1 MTNIEKIYKYV
12 TDINSGKYPE
22 LFKQYKISGA
32 GFGPKVKSG
41 GSLNETSVI
50 FYVEEK
56 KNISD
61 LDVSEIIPRHINAE
75 GINVITDVVPSLSA
89 NTLTKCFTDSG
100 KTMPLS
106 AHYIRRRPL
115 QGGIS
120 SINGAG
126 NQIWG
131 SGTPTDATLGLI
143 VTDKSDGQVVLLS
156 NNHVYGNNISH
167 PFEHILNSFDED
179 YRELSFAPQRD
190 ITKLTVRNP
199 GRYRK
204 FLLVDLPATEGLALN
219 GGNTGYSGDMVF
231 QCGLLDGR
239 FFDENGMRTG
249 FYNFPVSAGPE
260 INSYG
265 ANIFQDIN
273 DNIGHTKMVGYNGDK
288 SFGFINPNAAYGSS
302 SLLFPESYVDG
313 AIATLTGYD
322 LLDVNVSN
330 QLLNFTE
337 PGPYKFA
344 SKEEVLSLF
353 DTSHVNHKSPLFRSG
368 RRNGAVG
375 KGPGGIGDGMPV
387 ACYNTVSEGVS
398 ASGSLS
404 AAAYVPVLV
413 GGRLGKVYYYPENIQ
428 IESNNTNPLDGGDS
442 GSVLFACLSSTVP
455 TASAWKCVGLNYAG
469 NQSGI
474 GTGFA
479 IPIHLVVDKLNIAPW
494 NGVIPTLTATS
505 ESITIKDDDVISSNL
520 NSTVA
525 QVSTTKYGQ
534 RYNLTNSRIK
544 NTEDPAF
551 GSLKFGNIL
560 MDPQNQD
567 VFITDKRGLNTNF
580 GRNIFSNS
588 NGDVFAGTPLYYN
601 KNLPLTNRLI
611 KEYKYAYGAVT
622 NSGGG
627 IIFKNDNSNNLQV
640 VDFLKTPFL
649 TATDL
654 NLSDDHL
661 FWGKDVVYGSGFDTS
676 LTARFNSTHGSTSAL
691 YTNGNLSASSPGS
704 DWEKEPPLGWGEFN
718 KSRTRY
724 TDNYGHA
731 EYKNLALNDFFHRK
745 LGDFGTMDSDYLF
758 LVSESLPYTSFIN
771 TTGMQMSAYD
781 NWHNVNNL
789 KIYPG
794 QQTISVPDDA
804 INFPNVISEPLGEK
818 GSSKVFVFD
827 VQNNFTLTQ
836 MLTAKFRPGV
846 TFRPFGFERSQ
857 GVYKAPD
864 GTLKY
869 YYENPCLGHEK
880 GLFRSAG
887 DGLVDINNGG
897 ADGVFNYRNKDRL
910 IKRNGEYLAFTGVS
924 QVEVNKP
931 VIGADKFYI
940 DIHKVESNGK
950 FTYHQQLTGSSVN
963 MGGQSNQT
971 STRTEPASAIEFDNG
986 ARKLNYMF
994 NPLQIINLE
1003 MSNDKLFV
1011 SLRNTGPINTGTIQ
1025 VFTRGED
1032 NLYTFTNHLTAPVVS
1047 SFDGFRQHCTQ
1058 HIFENENKKICMN
1071 LSRDT
1076 FGRDAQVLGDYLFAS
1091 QNVYRS
1097 DYDST
1102 LPGSITL
1109 VPGGSSY
1116 IVPANFVTVTN
1127 LNNNTTVGL
1136 LTSNYNDVSQQFYG
1150 RDIYYG
1156 PSQTEKTH
1164 HIFFGVNGWTET
1176 DAYVDGLPSG
1186 QNVNPP
1192 YNKGYNCGLIRR
1204 NDTRSKIMR
1213 VSNLALYNLPLSV
1226 YDSGSRTLKIEIF
1239 TTAKSDL
1246 INKVQYFDL
1255 IELVENVP
1263 TITKR
1268 LSASYYKQDYQL
1280 AYLYDSPSKGLDYE
1294 LFPTMNCSFDDNYFY
1309 FPKKNNIGNT
1319 IGANNLSAGK
1329 VSGIRNDGFG
1339 RIRLD
1344 DENYF
1349 KPISAYPHTSSSFI
1363 GNYNRE
1369 IGAPVNSTS
1378 PGISSIDTYV
1388 LSSNQFP
1395 DFINYEG
1402 APGLV

>member
-32 GFGPKVKSG
+32 GFGPKFKSG
-41 GSLNETSVI
+41 GALNETSVI
-50 FYVEEK
+50 FYVKEK
-56 KNISD
+56 KDVSD

-89 NTLTKCFTDSG
+89 NTLVKCFTDSG
-100 KTMPLS
+100 ETMPLS

-120 SINGAG
+120 SINGVG
-126 NQIWG
+126 NQLWK

-143 VTDKSDGQVVLLS
+143 VTDKSDGQVVMLS
-156 NNHVYGNNISH
+156 NNHVYGNNVSH
-167 PFEHILNSFDED
+167 PFEHILNSFDDD
-179 YRELSFAPQRD
+179 YRELSFSPQRD

-199 GRYRK
+199 GRFK
-204 FLLVDLPATEGLALN
+204 SFSLVKLPADSGLAIN
-219 GGNTGYSGDMVF
+219 KNYNGDMYL
-231 QCGLLDGR
+231 QSGL
-239 FFDENGMRTG
+239 FDTALNDDHGMRTG
-249 FYNFPVSAGPE
+249 FYNYPISGNGSNP
-260 INSYG
+260 YG
-265 ANIFQDIN
+265 TNIFQDTI
-273 DNIGHTKMVGYNGDK
+273 DTIGHTKLVGYNGDK

-302 SLLFPESYVDG
+302 SLLYPESYVDG

-337 PGPYKFA
+337 SGPYKFA

-353 DTSHVNHKSPLFRSG
+353 DTGHVNHKSPLFRSG

-469 NQSGI
+469 NQTGI

-479 IPIHLVVDKLNIAPW
+479 IPIHLVVERLNIAPW

-505 ESITIKDDDVISSNL
+505 ESITIRDNDVISSNL

-525 QVSTTKYGQ
+525 EISTSRFGQ
-534 RYNLTNSRIK
+534 RYNLTNSKLK
-544 NTEDPAF
+544 NTDDPAF
-551 GSLKFGNIL
+551 GNLKFGNIV
-560 MDPQNQD
+560 MDPQDQD
-567 VFITDKRGLNTNF
+567 NLRIEHFSLNSNF

-588 NGDVFAGTPLYYN
+588 NGDVFAGTPEYYH
-601 KNLPLTNRLI
+601 KNVPLTYRLI
-611 KEYKYAYGAVT
+611 AERDFAYGAVT
-622 NSGGG
+622 KSGGG
-627 IIFKNDNSNNLQV
+627 IIFKNNENNNLQV

-654 NLSDDHL
+654 TLSNDHV
-661 FWGKDVVYGSGFDTS
+661 FWGKDVVYGTGFDTS
-676 LTARFNSTHGSTSAL
+676 LTARFNSNHGSTSAL
-691 YTNGNLSASSPGS
+691 ETNGNLSAVAIG
-704 DWEKEPPLGWGEFN
+704 DFRDNQPLSGWNEFN

-724 TDNYGHA
+724 SDNYGHA
-731 EYKNLALNDFFHRK
+731 EYKEIALNDFYHR
-745 LGDFGTMDSDYLF
+745 GIGNYGTMDNDYLF
-758 LVSESLPYTSFIN
+758 LVSESLGYTSFIN
-771 TTGMQMSAYD
+771 TTGLQMSAYD

-794 QQTISVPDDA
+794 KQTISIPDDE
-804 INFPNVISEPLGEK
+804 INFPNVIHEPLGEK
-818 GSSKVFVFD
+818 GSSKVLVFD
-827 VQNNFTLTQ
+827 VKNNFTFTQ
-836 MLTAKFRPGV
+836 MLTSKFRPGAL
-846 TFRPFGFERSQ
+846 FSPYGYERTQ
-857 GVYKAPD
+857 GMYKAPD
-864 GTLKY
+864 GTIKY
-869 YYENPCLGHEK
+869 YYENPNLGQER
-880 GLFRSAG
+880 GLFRDASNNI
-887 DGLVDINNGG
+887 VDFNQGG
-897 ADGVFNYRNKDRL
+897 ADGIFNYRHKDRL
-910 IKRNGEYLAFTGVS
+910 TKRNGDYLAFTGVS

-931 VIGADKFYI
+931 VIGADTFYI
-940 DIHKVESNGK
+940 DIHKVGSDGR
-950 FTYHQQLTGSSVN
+950 FTYHQQLTGSSASMGNNGQQVSDQPLLPITVN
-963 MGGQSNQT
+963 QDYS
-971 STRTEPASAIEFDNG
+971 
-986 ARKLNYMF
+986 RKKLKYNF
-994 NPLQIINLE
+994 NPIQIINIE
-1003 MSNDKLFV
+1003 MSSDKLFV

-1025 VFTRGED
+1025 VFERGED
-1032 NLYTFTNHLTAPVVS
+1032 DLYTFSTHLTAPVVS
-1047 SFDGFRQHCTQ
+1047 SFDGFRQHCAQ
-1058 HIFENENKKICMN
+1058 HYFKDTNNKIVFNMG
-1071 LSRDT
+1071 RDT

-1091 QNVYRS
+1091 QNVFRR
-1097 DYDST
+1097 DYDRT

-1109 VPGGSSY
+1109 VPEGSSY
-1116 IVPANFVTVTN
+1116 VAPANFVTVTN

-1150 RDIYYG
+1150 RDIIYG
-1156 PSQTEKTH
+1156 SSQTEKTH
-1164 HIFFGVNGWTET
+1164 HVFFAANGWTET
-1176 DAYVDGLPSG
+1176 DSILDSGLPS
-1186 QNVNPP
+1186 NPSAGTP
-1192 YNKGYNCGLIRR
+1192 IYNKTYNCGLIRR
-1204 NDTRSKIMR
+1204 NDTKSKILR

-1226 YDSGSRTLKIEIF
+1226 YDAENGRGLIF
-1239 TTAKSDL
+1239 PNATSNL
-1246 INKVQYFDL
+1246 VNKVQYFDL

-1268 LSASYYKQDYQL
+1268 LSAMYYKQDYPL

-1294 LFPTMNCSFDDNYFY
+1294 LFPTMNCSFGE
-1309 FPKKNNIGNT
+1309 KNNLGNKIGTNE
-1319 IGANNLSAGK
+1319 LSAGK

-1349 KPISAYPHTSSSFI
+1349 KPISAYPYTSSSFI

-1369 IGAPVNSTS
+1369 IGAPANSIS
-1378 PGISSIDTYV
+1378 PGISSIDSYV
-1388 LSSNQFP
+1388 LSGNQFP
-1395 DFINYEG
+1395 PFSGYEG
-1402 APGLV
+1402 APG